1 MDTGG
6 RASDLKILHYSGV
19 KKKTHLALLKTNQ
32 KKKKNVRHFQLAI
45 LFVCGAIEFEG
56 CLNTQPVDASN
67 S

>member
-19 KKKTHLALLKTNQ
+19 KKKPTLHYLRLT